1 MQKENIMVT
10 DKNREEIIQS
20 YVQRLLDDM
29 DFDTIYTFVYETLVD
44 SKDLMDNIALEN
56 EIKDYYPEL
65 LDEIVQ

>member
-1 MQKENIMVT
+1 MQKEIMVT
-10 DKNREEIIQS
+10 DKNREEIIKS

-65 LDEIVQ
+65 LDEIGQ